1 MLVATSEPRPPSGVV
16 LMTRSHEARWSS
28 SRDTTRIET
37 SVLVGL
43 EDDDKHAR
51 AVTVVARTKIA
62 IESSEAP

>member
-1 MLVATSEPRPPSGVV
+1 
-16 LMTRSHEARWSS
+16 MTRSHEARWSS